1 VAAERVDCSNEVVAN
16 LANGGIFLF
25 RGIQVPEK
33 QPNVRK
39 YFSMLED
46 TLDMQAAWLFHL
58 VGDIHQPLHTVQL
71 FTREY
76 PNGDRGGNEICVR
89 VTPDREGDRSAQA
102 LGWLDHVE
110 QQRGAAFQNRN

>member
-1 VAAERVDCSNEVVAN
+1 MAAERVDCSNEVVAN

-46 TLDMQAAWLFHL
+46 TLDMQAASIQFPKLRL
-58 VGDIHQPLHTVQL
+58 TVDQPVTGDGSNP
-71 FTREY
+71 
-76 PNGDRGGNEICVR
+76 
-89 VTPDREGDRSAQA
+89 
-102 LGWLDHVE
+102 
-110 QQRGAAFQNRN
+110 